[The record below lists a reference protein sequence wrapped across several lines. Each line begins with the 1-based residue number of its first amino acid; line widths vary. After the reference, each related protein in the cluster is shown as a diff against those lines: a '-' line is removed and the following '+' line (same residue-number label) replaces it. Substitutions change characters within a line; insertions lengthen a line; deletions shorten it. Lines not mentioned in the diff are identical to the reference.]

1 MEKIIHDGYGTIWY
15 SKENEPLW
23 CYIGLGEE
31 SLLENYE
38 IIKENMEDE
47 QTSWTQFEISFDK
60 NGKLRE
66 FHYLVFDDN
75 DNGDCDLIGREIMN
89 GDKIVGHTLLTDDE
103 FNQVLSK
110 AKEEFNK
117 ETIDWNYWINYIKG
131 GN

>member
-15 SKENEPLW
+15 TKNKEPLW
-23 CYIGLGEE
+23 CYIGMGEE
-31 SLLENYE
+31 SLLEAYE
-38 IIKENMEDE
+38 IIKDNMDDE
-47 QTSWTQFEISFDK
+47 ETSWTQFEISFDG

-75 DNGDCDLIGREIMN
+75 GDTCDLIGREIMN
-89 GDKIVGHTLLTDDE
+89 GEEIVGHTLLTDDE
-103 FNQVLSK
+103 FNRVLSK

-117 ETIDWNYWINYIKG
+117 ETIDWDYWINCIKG